1 MLSSPASDLDQE
13 LDQESD
19 LPPAQLELVV
29 EEEEDEWDDNLSS
42 AEEVPSL
49 PQAKSWADEP
59 SSLDP
64 LLAEVP
70 LEEQEPVG
78 EPLEQQVAILT
89 KKLAE
94 VEDAANKAA
103 SNARERISQA
113 ESEAQESRRCLN
125 RGRKHCVTKIQ
136 ELMAVEEPQTWSKNT
151 GHLTALLATTV
162 KLSDFTMSSEGK
174 VTVKEGCHPFADLL
188 RDTGAVSD
196 QHKAKASARAQEI
209 INDVLARVRHRML
222 NPGSNKS
229 RSVSRSR
236 EPDSEDEL
244 PSSKV
249 PKPSP
254 LSPPHLGESS
264 EGWPALP
271 TPGAKVALQEATQA
285 PGGKKATPP
294 RKESPGTS
302 SPRKVPQPKSP
313 KGATSPQEDSMAP
326 EGPVSQPQHI
336 SSQLKNPLVQAKGP
350 KERPQELGHMG
361 VSNKGTKEASKPQ
374 GSLLKAPLAR
384 PQGSTSKGDSKVTL
398 KTKQ

>member
-1 MLSSPASDLDQE
+1 MF
-13 LDQESD
+13 
-19 LPPAQLELVV
+19 
-29 EEEEDEWDDNLSS
+29 
-42 AEEVPSL
+42 
-49 PQAKSWADEP
+49 
-59 SSLDP
+59 
-64 LLAEVP
+64 
-70 LEEQEPVG
+70 G
-78 EPLEQQVAILT
+78 
-89 KKLAE
+89 
-94 VEDAANKAA
+94 
-103 SNARERISQA
+103 
-113 ESEAQESRRCLN
+113 
-125 RGRKHCVTKIQ
+125 
-136 ELMAVEEPQTWSKNT
+136 
-151 GHLTALLATTV
+151 TTV

-174 VTVKEGCHPFADLL
+174 VSVREGCHPFADLL

-196 QHKAKASARAQEI
+196 QLKAKASTRAQHVI
-209 INDVLARVRHRML
+209 RDVLNRVESRML
-222 NPGSNKS
+222 KPEGDKS

-236 EPDSEDEL
+236 EPDSDEEL

-313 KGATSPQEDSMAP
+313 KGATSPQEDTMAP
-326 EGPVSQPQHI
+326 EGPVSQPLLVSQPSLI
-336 SSQLKNPLVQAKGP
+336 SSQLKNPSVQAKGP
-350 KERPQELGHMG
+350 KERPQESSHIG